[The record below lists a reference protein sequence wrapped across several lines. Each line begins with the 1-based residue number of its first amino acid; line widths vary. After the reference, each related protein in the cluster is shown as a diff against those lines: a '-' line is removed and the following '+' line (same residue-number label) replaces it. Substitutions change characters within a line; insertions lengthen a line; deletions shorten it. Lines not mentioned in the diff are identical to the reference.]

1 NAELVGAITMTD
13 LVRQSLRMRPDRVV
27 IGEVRGPEISDLL
40 MALNTGHEGGCGTVH
55 ANSAGDVPARL
66 EALGALGGLGR
77 DVLHAQLAA
86 ALDTVVHITRRPD
99 GRRWLSEICVLN
111 RGPSGLV
118 EAEQAV
124 RFDPEHGILVGPGCR
139 QLERLLD
146 R

>member
-1 NAELVGAITMTD
+1 
-13 LVRQSLRMRPDRVV
+13 
-27 IGEVRGPEISDLL
+27 
-40 MALNTGHEGGCGTVH
+40 VH

-99 GRRWLSEICVLN
+99 GQRSLSEICVLN

-118 EAEQAV
+118 EAEQAM

-139 QLERLLD
+139 RLERLLD